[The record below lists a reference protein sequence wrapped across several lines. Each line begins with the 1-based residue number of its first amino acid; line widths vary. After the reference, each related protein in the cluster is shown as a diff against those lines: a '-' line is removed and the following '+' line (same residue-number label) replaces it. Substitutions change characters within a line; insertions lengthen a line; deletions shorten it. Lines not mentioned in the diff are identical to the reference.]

1 MTLKLTPA
9 RDIDQDTT
17 LDELWGRSL
26 VILTSSTKAGKTRTR
41 NLDFPRKDDSNRAYV
56 EGAVMSF
63 LLSTYLDDNSAR
75 VYEVH

>member
-26 VILTSSTKAGKTRTR
+26 VILTSSTKAGKTRTYH
-41 NLDFPRKDDSNRAYV
+41 LDFPKNDGSKRSYI
-56 EGAVMSF
+56 EGAATAFS
-63 LLSTYLDDNSAR
+63 LSTFLDDDSAR
-75 VYEVH
+75 VYEIH

>member
-9 RDIDQDTT
+9 RDVDQDTT

-26 VILTSSTKAGKTRTR
+26 VIITASTKTGKPRTR
-41 NLDFPRKDDSNRAYV
+41 HLDFPRKDDSKRSYV
-56 EGAVMSF
+56 EGAAMSF
-63 LLSTYLDDNSAR
+63 LLSTYLDDSSAR

>member
-9 RDIDQDTT
+9 RDVDQDTT

-26 VILTSSTKAGKTRTR
+26 VILTSSRTGKTKTR
-41 NLDFPRKDDSNRAYV
+41 HLDFPRKDDSKRAYV
-56 EGAVMSF
+56 EGAAMSF

-75 VYEVH
+75 VYEIH

>member
-26 VILTSSTKAGKTRTR
+26 VILTSSTKTGKTATHS
-41 NLDFPRKDDSNRAYV
+41 LDFPRKDGSRRSCI
-56 EGAVMSF
+56 EGAAMAFS
-63 LLSTYLDDNSAR
+63 LSTYLDDDSAR
-75 VYEVH
+75 IYEIR

>member
-26 VILTSSTKAGKTRTR
+26 VILTSSTKTGKTRTR
-41 NLDFPRKDDSNRAYV
+41 HLYFPRKDDSKRSYI
-56 EGAVMSF
+56 EGAAMSF
-63 LLSTYLDDNSAR
+63 LLSTYLDDNSAC
-75 VYEVH
+75 VYEIH

>member
-1 MTLKLTPA
+1 MTFKLAPA

-26 VILTSSTKAGKTRTR
+26 IILTSSTKTGKTKTR
-41 NLDFPRKDDSNRAYV
+41 HLDFPRKDDSKRAYV
-56 EGAVMSF
+56 EGAAMSF

>member
-1 MTLKLTPA
+1 MTPRLTPA

-26 VILTSSTKAGKTRTR
+26 VILTSSAKTGKTRTR
-41 NLDFPRKDDSNRAYV
+41 HLDFPKKDDSKRAYV
-56 EGAVMSF
+56 EGAAMSF
-63 LLSTYLDDNSAR
+63 LLSTYLDDDSAR

>member
-26 VILTSSTKAGKTRTR
+26 VVLTSSARTGKTKTR
-41 NLDFPRKDDSNRAYV
+41 HLDFPRKDDSKRAYI
-56 EGAVMSF
+56 EGAAMSVI
-63 LLSTYLDDNSAR
+63 LSTYLDDNSVR
-75 VYEVH
+75 VYEIH

>member
-1 MTLKLTPA
+1 MTLKLAPA
-9 RDIDQDTT
+9 RNIDQDTT

-26 VILTSSTKAGKTRTR
+26 VVLTSSAKTGKTRTR

-56 EGAVMSF
+56 EGAAMAF
-63 LLSTYLDDNSAR
+63 PLSTYPGDNSAR

>member
-26 VILTSSTKAGKTRTR
+26 VILTSSAKTGEARTHH
-41 NLDFPRKDDSNRAYV
+41 LDFPKSDGSKRSYI
-56 EGAVMSF
+56 EGAAMAFS
-63 LLSTYLDDNSAR
+63 LSTFLDDDSAR
-75 VYEVH
+75 VYEIH

>member
-1 MTLKLTPA
+1 MTPKLAPA

-26 VILTSSTKAGKTRTR
+26 IVLASSAKTGKTKTR
-41 NLDFPRKDDSNRAYV
+41 HLDFPRKDDSKRAYI
-56 EGAVMSF
+56 EGVAMSF
-63 LLSTYLDDNSAR
+63 LLSTYLDDDSVR

>member
-17 LDELWGRSL
+17 LNELWGRDL
-26 VILTSSTKAGKTRTR
+26 VILTSSTKTGKTRTR
-41 NLDFPRKDDSNRAYV
+41 HLDFPRKDDSKRAYV
-56 EGAVMSF
+56 EGATMAF
-63 LLSTYLDDNSAR
+63 LLSTYLDDDSAR